1 LAVKDNT
8 AENEKLLWK
17 QIKNGEIGSLYLFYG
32 PEEYLIRNYTG
43 HIEKALLSKDF
54 ALLNKVVLE
63 GKAAPSAIIDNCRT
77 SPVFSDRKL
86 VIVKNS
92 GLFKGSKKS
101 DASGS
106 PGSSGKHMD
115 DAESEQK
122 AQKAGKKAKD
132 DGRRKSDELPDFLQQ
147 VPEHVCL
154 IFIEAEIDKRLKIV
168 DLIKSNGL
176 VVEFD
181 YKKPN
186 ELTDW
191 VVKRMRELGYETDA
205 RTAAMIVE
213 YCESGM
219 DDILNEVKKLC
230 AYAGDRIK
238 ITESDVA
245 KVCTKSVKSRVFD
258 LTDAIGAKQ
267 TAKALSLLNDM
278 DVLKEP
284 MPKIMYMIARQFRQL
299 VQVKLLMGD
308 GANQAKIASH
318 FKVPP
323 FIAGKLMEQAKRF
336 SMDKLEQA
344 IATGLELDL
353 AVKTGQMRDKAAI
366 ELMITSLST

>member
-1 LAVKDNT
+1 MAFKESS
-8 AENEKLLWK
+8 AENEKLLYK
-17 QIKNGEIGSLYLFYG
+17 QIRNGEIGSLYLFYG
-32 PEEYLIRNYTG
+32 SEEYQIRNFTEQ
-43 HIEKALLSKDF
+43 IEKTLLSKDF
-54 ALLNKVVLE
+54 ILLNRVILE
-63 GKAAPSAIIDNCRT
+63 GKTSPSAIIDNCRT

-92 GLFKGSKKS
+92 GLFKGSKK
-101 DASGS
+101 AAGT
-106 PGSSGKHMD
+106 GKNV
-115 DAESEQK
+115 EK
-122 AQKAGKKAKD
+122 AGKTGKKAKD
-132 DGRRKSDELPDFLQQ
+132 ESKKKNDDLSDFLQE
-147 VPEHVCL
+147 VPRHVCL
-154 IFIEAEIDKRLKIV
+154 IFIESEIDKRLKII
-168 DLIKSNGL
+168 DLIKTNGL
-176 VVEFD
+176 MMEFD

-191 VVKRMRELGYETDA
+191 VVKRMKELDHETDL

-219 DDILNEVKKLC
+219 EDILNEVKKLC
-230 AYAGDRIK
+230 AYAGERTR

-267 TAKALSLLNDM
+267 TAKALMLLNDM

-299 VQVKLLMGD
+299 VQVKLLVGD
-308 GANQAKIASH
+308 GANQSRIASH
-318 FKVPP
+318 FKIPP
-323 FIAGKLMEQAKRF
+323 FIAGKLMDQARRY

-344 IATGLELDL
+344 ITTGLEMDI
-353 AVKTGQMRDKAAI
+353 AIKTGQLRDKAAI
-366 ELMITSLST
+366 ELMITGLST

>member
-1 LAVKDNT
+1 MQLAFKENT

-17 QIKNGEIGSLYLFYG
+17 QIRNREIGSLYLFYG
-32 PEEYLIRNYTG
+32 PEEYLIRNYTEQ
-43 HIEKALLSKDF
+43 IEKTLLSKDF
-54 ALLNKVVLE
+54 ILLNKVILE
-63 GKAAPSAIIDNCRT
+63 GKTAPSAIIDNCMT
-77 SPVFSDRKL
+77 SPVFSDKKL

-92 GLFKGSKKS
+92 GLFKGSKKADVS
-101 DASGS
+101 RNSIENT
-106 PGSSGKHMD
+106 
-115 DAESEQK
+115 ESTETLE
-122 AQKAGKKAKD
+122 KAGKKAKND
-132 DGRRKSDELPDFLQQ
+132 NKKKNDELPDLLQQ

-154 IFIEAEIDKRLKIV
+154 IFIETEIDKRLKII
-168 DLIKSNGL
+168 DLIKTNGL
-176 VVEFD
+176 IVEFD

-219 DDILNEVKKLC
+219 DDILNEVRKLC
-230 AYAGDRIK
+230 AYAGNRAK
-238 ITESDVA
+238 VTESDVV

-299 VQVKLLMGD
+299 VQVKLLIED

-318 FKVPP
+318 FKVPA
-323 FIAGKLMEQAKRF
+323 FIAGKLIDQAKRY

-353 AVKTGQMRDKAAI
+353 AIKTGQLRDKAAV
-366 ELMITSLST
+366 ELMITSLSI

>member
-1 LAVKDNT
+1 MAIKENT

-17 QIKNGEIGSLYLFYG
+17 QIRNREIGSLYLFYG
-32 PEEYLIRNYTG
+32 PEEYLIRNYTEQ
-43 HIEKALLSKDF
+43 IEKTLLSKDF
-54 ALLNKVVLE
+54 LLLNKVTLE
-63 GKAAPSAIIDNCRT
+63 GKTALSAIIDNCRT

-92 GLFKGSKKS
+92 GLFKGSKK
-101 DASGS
+101 A
-106 PGSSGKHMD
+106 
-115 DAESEQK
+115 AESDMNTDNVGK
-122 AQKAGKKAKD
+122 AEKAGKKAKD
-132 DGRRKSDELPDFLQQ
+132 DSKNKNDELSDFLQQ
-147 VPEHVCL
+147 VPKHVCL
-154 IFIEAEIDKRLKIV
+154 IFIEAEIDKRLKII
-168 DLIKSNGL
+168 DLIKTNGL
-176 VVEFD
+176 MVEFD

-191 VVKRMRELGYETDA
+191 VVKRMRELGYETDT

-230 AYAGDRIK
+230 AYAGDRTK
-238 ITESDVA
+238 VTESDVV

-299 VQVKLLMGD
+299 VQVKLLLGD
-308 GANQAKIASH
+308 GANQARIASH
-318 FKVPP
+318 FKIPP
-323 FIAGKLMEQAKRF
+323 FIAGKLMDQARRY

-353 AVKTGQMRDKAAI
+353 AIKTGQLRDKAAV
-366 ELMITSLST
+366 ELMITGLST

>member
-1 LAVKDNT
+1 MLLAIKGKT
-8 AENEKLLWK
+8 ADNEKLLWK
-17 QIKNGEIGSLYLFYG
+17 QIRNREIGSLYLFYG
-32 PEEYLIRNYTG
+32 TEEYLIRNYTE
-43 HIEKALLSKDF
+43 HIEKTLLSKDF
-54 ALLNKVVLE
+54 ILLNKVMLE
-63 GKAAPSAIIDNCRT
+63 GKTTPSAIIDNCRT
-77 SPVFSDRKL
+77 TPVFSDRKL

-92 GLFKGSKKS
+92 GLFKGSKKA
-101 DASGS
+101 DV
-106 PGSSGKHMD
+106 SGKNTVKS
-115 DAESEQK
+115 ESTDK
-122 AQKAGKKAKD
+122 GLKSGKKAKND
-132 DGRRKSDELPDFLQQ
+132 NRGKNDELPDFLQQ

-154 IFIEAEIDKRLKIV
+154 IFIETEIDKRLKIV
-168 DLIKSNGL
+168 DLIKTNGL

-191 VVKRMRELGYETDA
+191 VAKRMKELGHETDA

-219 DDILNEVKKLC
+219 DDILNEIKKLC
-230 AYAGDRIK
+230 AYAGDRTK
-238 ITESDVA
+238 ITESDVM

-284 MPKIMYMIARQFRQL
+284 MPKIMFMIARQFRQL
-299 VQVKLLMGD
+299 VQVKLLVGD
-308 GANQAKIASH
+308 GANQGKIASH

-323 FIAGKLMEQAKRF
+323 FIAGKLMEQAKRY

-353 AVKTGQMRDKAAI
+353 AIKTGQLRDKAAV